1 MQTQEKT
8 ESPKELWHNPF
19 VDVQQEQWFAPGVQF
34 VTERGWMRPW
44 RDRRFGP
51 RGVINKQTFYT
62 ILHRAS
68 CGSCGTAAELFPR
81 GSEEPFP
88 AEGGMSRQDMAVM
101 LFRCSEKLNLDTSA
115 RGGLA
120 AYSDASEVSEY
131 AQDAMAG
138 PWGQGSSGESKPA
151 GSAPCPPGTAPHGRR
166 RPQCCCGGGP
176 GPGSRTPWGGTAPC
190 PDALD
195 PGGWIFSFS
204 QTHPSDVS
212 SANFKLHTRA
222 PKQMGVLQTSKFATR
237 PIS

>member
-115 RGGLA
+115 RGEAYGILRRLWGL
-120 AYSDASEVSEY
+120 ENMRRTRTGLE
-131 AQDAMAG
+131 
-138 PWGQGSSGESKPA
+138 PWGQGSSRSNRRVCT
-151 GSAPCPPGTAPHGRR
+151 CPWNGT
-166 RPQCCCGGGP
+166 
-176 GPGSRTPWGGTAPC
+176 
-190 PDALD
+190 
-195 PGGWIFSFS
+195 
-204 QTHPSDVS
+204 
-212 SANFKLHTRA
+212 TRA
-222 PKQMGVLQTSKFATR
+222 QAATVLLRWWTWARQPDTMGRDGAM
-237 PIS
+237 P